1 MTNDE
6 IPNDE
11 GNPKSE
17 CRIGGAP
24 RPSLL
29 TLRSLSWSFVLR
41 HSFVIGY
48 FVIRH
53 LEPFASG
60 ATPWP
65 LENALRQYR
74 S

>member
-11 GNPKSE
+11 GNPKLE
-17 CRIGGAP
+17 FPGAALGAV
-24 RPSLL
+24 RAGCCGIPSLGI
-29 TLRSLSWSFVLR
+29 R

-53 LEPFASG
+53 FHPSIEGNL
-60 ATPWP
+60 
-65 LENALRQYR
+65 ALQD
-74 S
+74 

>member
-6 IPNDE
+6 IPNDD
-11 GNPKSE
+11 SE
-17 CRIGGAP
+17 FDI
-24 RPSLL
+24 
-29 TLRSLSWSFVLR
+29 R

-53 LEPFASG
+53 SPSSG
-60 ATPWP
+60 NSSFVT
-65 LENALRQYR
+65 LDR